1 MSRYAQGES
10 KVKENRNADFL
21 SSLIVLEPTASE
33 PVKKSKKKS
42 KKNQVAMDA
51 TWAAVVTGSFGLLM
65 FLIEKGRRENVRD
78 HGYVR
83 ERLDD
88 LKEDIADID
97 ADIANVEHKI
107 DGHLNDH
114 LNSFSKK
121 KQK

>member
-1 MSRYAQGES
+1 
-10 KVKENRNADFL
+10 
-21 SSLIVLEPTASE
+21 
-33 PVKKSKKKS
+33 
-42 KKNQVAMDA
+42 MDA

-78 HGYVR
+78 HGFVR